1 MSATATQ
8 LLTAEEFL
16 LLPENGMRRAL
27 VRGEVE
33 ETMPPGGRHGNVALK
48 LGGRIQAWVEAGAGG
63 CAGVESGFI
72 LARNPD
78 IVRGPDVFYVRAERI
93 PTEGIPEA
101 FWTIA
106 PDLAVEI
113 VSPSE
118 TAEDVRA
125 KVREY
130 LDAGT
135 QLVWEVYPRT
145 REVVAYAADGS
156 ARAFGPADT
165 LQAPELLPG
174 FACRVSEIFA

>member
-16 LLPENGMRRAL
+16 LLPDNGMHREL

-33 ETMPPGGRHGNVALK
+33 ETMPPGGRHGIVALK
-48 LGGRIQAWVEAGAGG
+48 LGFHLQAWAEEGSKG
-63 CAGVESGFI
+63 CVGVESGFI
-72 LARNPD
+72 LARDPD

-93 PTEGIPEA
+93 PADGIPEA
-101 FWTIA
+101 FWNIA
-106 PDLAVEI
+106 PDLAVEV

-118 TAEDVRA
+118 TADEVRQ

-130 LDAGT
+130 LVAGT
-135 QLVWEVYPRT
+135 LLVWEVYPRT
-145 REVVAYAADGS
+145 REVIAYASDGT

-165 LQAPELLPG
+165 LEAPEVLPG
-174 FACRVSEIFA
+174 FSCRVSEIFG